1 MRIVKFLEDIKIR
14 VLPLCIYSYI
24 ALPFLIFAAGFLKWY
39 FAIPFSIVTIFSVI
53 LASSAS
59 EGLGKINFFRRDI
72 LKLIF
77 GLLFIIVIVLL
88 SGIGGYMWQNSDH
101 ATRNTLFNI
110 LTNYPWPPVNDG
122 GSVGIVYYIGFWLPS
137 ALVGKLTSLPF
148 GYLFQV
154 IWAVLGMLL
163 IWLILCSFHKRIVI
177 YPLII
182 FLFFSGLDIFGYK
195 LVTHIFSDLARIQI
209 GKWASFGDI
218 FATYH
223 IEWWPRYYQFSSHI
237 TQLFW
242 VFNQALPIWLIT
254 LTLISEK
261 NNKNLVF
268 LMGLSMLSS
277 TLPFVG
283 LIPIFF
289 WCAVTDYNERIPERT
304 FTKTPLSSFLS
315 LFTFQNI
322 LGGGISGIISFIYL
336 TNNIASAGTPAASSA
351 AAAAI
356 DPFKNPMFYILCTL
370 MIASCAAVFFL
381 NYKAD
386 FKKAYV
392 FSVSLPLMLAAY
404 KFLSSSAMRQSYFLL
419 FLIFEILALIVPLF
433 PAYGKTSLYYV
444 ISLSLILIPFFK
456 VGKSIDFCM
465 RVSIPALCVLSLM
478 TIFALSK
485 YFKEKKI
492 VHFII
497 IIAVLVCGAVTPIH
511 EISRT
516 ALTSYDRYT
525 KKGEIVNAEKK
536 ESSLFGGGNFTGKT
550 EDSLFFEVFA
560 K

>member
-1 MRIVKFLEDIKIR
+1 MKFLEDFKIKP
-14 VLPLCIYSYI
+14 LPLCIYSYI

-39 FAIPFSIVTIFSVI
+39 FAIPFSIITIFSVI

-59 EGLGKINFFRRDI
+59 NGLDKIDFLKRDI
-72 LKLIF
+72 LKLILGF
-77 GLLFIIVIVLL
+77 LFISSIVLL
-88 SGIGGYMWQNSDH
+88 SGIGGYLWQNSDH
-101 ATRNTLFNI
+101 ATRNTLFKI
-110 LTNYPWPPVNDG
+110 LTEYPWPPVSNN
-122 GSVGIVYYIGFWLPS
+122 GSVGIVYYIGFWLPA
-137 ALVGKLTSLPF
+137 ALIGKLTSLSVGF
-148 GYLFQV
+148 LFQV
-154 IWAVLGMLL
+154 VWAILGMFL

-182 FLFFSGLDIFGYK
+182 FLFFSGLDIFGYT
-195 LVTHIFSDLARIQI
+195 LVTHTFSNLARIQI
-209 GKWASFGDI
+209 GKWASFGNI

-254 LTLISEK
+254 LTLLSEK

-268 LMGLSMLSS
+268 LMGLSLLSS
-277 TLPFVG
+277 TLPFIG

-289 WCAVTDYNERIPERT
+289 WCAMTDYNEQIPARA

-322 LGGGISGIISFIYL
+322 LGGGISGIVSFIYL
-336 TNNIASAGTPAASSA
+336 SNNIASANTQAASSA
-351 AAAAI
+351 AAASI
-356 DPFKNPMFYILCTL
+356 DPFKNPKFYVLCIL

-381 NYKAD
+381 SHKGD
-386 FKKAYV
+386 PKKAYV
-392 FSVSLPLMLAAY
+392 LLISLPLMLAAY
-404 KFLSSSAMRQSYFLL
+404 KYFSVSALRQSYFLL
-419 FLIFEILALIVPLF
+419 FLIFEILALIIPLF

-485 YFKEKKI
+485 YVKEKRI
-492 VHFII
+492 ISFII
-497 IIAVLVCGAVTPIH
+497 IIAVLVCGAITPMH

-516 ALTSYDRYT
+516 VLTSYDRYT

-536 ESSLFGGGNFTGKT
+536 ESSVFGGGNFTGKT
-550 EDSLFFEVFA
+550 EDSLFFEIFA